1 MEQLTLVEFMC
12 EWAGVPRWQGLV
24 YDYYVDEATGAL
36 TPWEDRVPKF
46 TYTPGNF
53 SNLFV
58 PTVET
63 TRISYF
69 LDSLIANKHHVM
81 LVGSTG
87 AASLPL
93 ASFIR
98 HAEKSMRTAACLPS
112 CMLMP
117 PYDGRFLVQASSE
130 QLGNCFDS
138 CLLHLH
144 QWEDLVQGRGRR
156 R

>member
-1 MEQLTLVEFMC
+1 VL
-12 EWAGVPRWQGLV
+12 WWQGLV

-36 TPWEDRVPKF
+36 TPWENRVPKF

-87 AASLPL
+87 AASSTL
-93 ASFIR
+93 ASSSG
-98 HAEKSMRTAACLPS
+98 HSEKSMQIGAMSTILHA
-112 CMLMP
+112 
-117 PYDGRFLVQASSE
+117 QAT
-130 QLGNCFDS
+130 
-138 CLLHLH
+138 
-144 QWEDLVQGRGRR
+144 R
-156 R
+156 